1 MGVVEGSSVMGISEA
16 EMKALSEAEYRNL
29 YEKTEQVYREAGADY
44 VIAHLG
50 QLLEILEL

>member
-1 MGVVEGSSVMGISEA
+1 MGVVEGSSVMGISEE
-16 EMKALSEAEYRNL
+16 EMKALSESEYRSL

-50 QLLEILEL
+50 QLLEIVEL